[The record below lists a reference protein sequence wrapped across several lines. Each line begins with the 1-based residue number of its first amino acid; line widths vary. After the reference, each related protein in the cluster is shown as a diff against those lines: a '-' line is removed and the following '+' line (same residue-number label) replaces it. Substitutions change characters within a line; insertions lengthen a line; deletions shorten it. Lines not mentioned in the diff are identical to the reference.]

1 MALKVFKNKGEK
13 NSIPI
18 NANNL
23 NYNFTEILNLV
34 YPIGRGF
41 IDFTD
46 TDYSNYLGFTW
57 ERELIGMTPIG
68 LNVNDND
75 FNAIGKTGGEKKHTL
90 TLQEMPTHNHMG
102 KTYSKNFNAG
112 ETIPK
117 SRAYARSYIDDDTTG
132 GVWKYSGS
140 EGASGAEIT
149 DMIETSNSGENQPHN
164 NLQPYQVVA
173 YWKRIA

>member
-1 MALKVFKNKGEK
+1 MALKIFKNKGET

-68 LNVNDND
+68 LDVNDND
-75 FNAIGKTGGEKKHTL
+75 FNTIGKTGGTKKVTL
-90 TLQEMPTHNHMG
+90 TKNDLP
-102 KTYSKNFNAG
+102 KTIGQALLYDSNAEEQSSQTDALMTQWSNKYRSGLYNVVNEQGG
-112 ETIPK
+112 E
-117 SRAYARSYIDDDTTG
+117 A
-132 GVWKYSGS
+132 
-140 EGASGAEIT
+140 
-149 DMIETSNSGENQPHN
+149 HN

-173 YWKRIA
+173 YWRRIA